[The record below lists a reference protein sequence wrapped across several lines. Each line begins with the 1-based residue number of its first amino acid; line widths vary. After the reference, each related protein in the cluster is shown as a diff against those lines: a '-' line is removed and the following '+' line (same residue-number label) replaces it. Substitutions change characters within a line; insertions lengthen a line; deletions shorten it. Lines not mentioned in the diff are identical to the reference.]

1 MIRCSFSIVKY
12 PTTSADILNHDLQ
25 NITDELSARMLS
37 LCDESIVLPLR
48 LIFSNIL
55 STGVYPDI
63 WKQANVTPVHK
74 KGSKQLVSNYIP
86 ISLLP
91 ICGKL
96 FERIVFKYT
105 YNHPIS
111 NNLITMN
118 QSGYRPGD
126 STINQL
132 IELVNVIHPLINAN
146 LQRFVQYFLI
156 YQKRS
161 IRFGTKVC
169 YSNLSKMVYRV
180 LSFYYCKI
188 ILQTGS
194 NVLS

>member
-1 MIRCSFSIVKY
+1 MENDSTLPNLIYLTNAR
-12 PTTSADILNHDLQ
+12 LNHIHFRYDDVLSLIRGL
-25 NITDELSARMLS
+25 NTNKSGGPDELSARMLS
-37 LCDESIVLPLR
+37 LCDEYIVLPLR

-74 KGSKQLVSNYIP
+74 KGSKQLVSNYRP

-105 YNHPIS
+105 YNHLIS

-118 QSGYRPGD
+118 QSGFRPGD
-126 STINQL
+126 STVNQL
-132 IELVNVIHPLINAN
+132 I
-146 LQRFVQYFLI
+146 
-156 YQKRS
+156 
-161 IRFGTKVC
+161 
-169 YSNLSKMVYRV
+169 
-180 LSFYYCKI
+180 
-188 ILQTGS
+188 
-194 NVLS
+194 